1 MLLLKKHLYL
11 FIYDCVGS
19 SLLPAG
25 FLWLWLRKLGLLL
38 VAECGLLTAMASF
51 VAEHGL
57 WGAQTSVVAACGLRS
72 CSSRD
77 PEHSLNNCGA

>member
-19 SLLPAG
+19 SLLRAG

-51 VAEHGL
+51 VAEHRL
-57 WGAQTSVVAACGLRS
+57 
-72 CSSRD
+72 
-77 PEHSLNNCGA
+77 